1 MLTVYNLVVFQ
12 RYMWNMKKR
21 LGEST
26 AEELI
31 IEAIVANGQISAS
44 NAIFLAAKKLKD
56 LEEEGWSI
64 ISSLRHL
71 FVVDLN

>member
-1 MLTVYNLVVFQ
+1 
-12 RYMWNMKKR
+12 MWNMKKR

-56 LEEEGWSI
+56 LEEEG
-64 ISSLRHL
+64 
-71 FVVDLN
+71 